1 MEITDKRYL
10 WKCIQSSNI
19 TQSWVHE
26 LLSKTEKRQREKKPS
41 YLHEHC
47 ESKHILE
54 YEDHFRHPWGDD
66 VCCSG
71 FFPIT
76 NSFCNSSQHAAPVSV
91 PNWPLFLVVFDRPT
105 VLHWKKKSSKSTV
118 LSLDFTTNPLEQEH
132 VRDRSVKCTPAVRKQ
147 LHRTTVAQNLPVLW
161 HPIREP
167 WINVPACMKD
177 LWGRGVCRIN
187 IAVGLRACVQN
198 NYMLHCCDKNGPKQL
213 LFATNLAWEVPN
225 SGGQK
230 SHWILYASKYAFPGG
245 CWLLVA

>member
-1 MEITDKRYL
+1 MEMYSEFKYYSVLSPWVIIKDRKMSAWKKVIIFAWAL
-10 WKCIQSSNI
+10 WKQTHIRIWGSLQTSLRWRC
-19 TQSWVHE
+19 
-26 LLSKTEKRQREKKPS
+26 LLQ
-41 YLHEHC
+41 
-47 ESKHILE
+47 
-54 YEDHFRHPWGDD
+54 
-66 VCCSG
+66 
-71 FFPIT
+71 
-76 NSFCNSSQHAAPVSV
+76 
-91 PNWPLFLVVFDRPT
+91 WPLADHWFILQFVST
-105 VLHWKKKSSKSTV
+105 CCTCLCAKLAAVLGCFWQAYIATLKKKSKSTV

-147 LHRTTVAQNLPVLW
+147 LHRTTVPQNLPVLW

-167 WINVPACMKD
+167 WINVPACMKG

-230 SHWILYASKYAFPGG
+230 SHWILYVSKYAFPGG

>member
-1 MEITDKRYL
+1 MRITSD
-10 WKCIQSSNI
+10 
-19 TQSWVHE
+19 
-26 LLSKTEKRQREKKPS
+26 
-41 YLHEHC
+41 
-47 ESKHILE
+47 ILE
-54 YEDHFRHPWGDD
+54 VTMFAAVASFRSLIHFAIRLNMPHLSLCQIGR
-66 VCCSG
+66 CS
-71 FFPIT
+71 
-76 NSFCNSSQHAAPVSV
+76 
-91 PNWPLFLVVFDRPT
+91 WLFLT
-105 VLHWKKKSSKSTV
+105 GLHCYIEKKKSSKSTV

-187 IAVGLRACVQN
+187 IAVGLCACVQN